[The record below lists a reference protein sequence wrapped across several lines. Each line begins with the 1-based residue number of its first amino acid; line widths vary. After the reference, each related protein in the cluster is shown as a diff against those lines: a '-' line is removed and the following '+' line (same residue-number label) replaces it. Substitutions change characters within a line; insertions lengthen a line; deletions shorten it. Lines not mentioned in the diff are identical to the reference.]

1 MSNFEEL
8 GFKVG
13 PSFIGGYKRLFQTPI
28 QDDGFTRLETS
39 VTIGVGNGRFWP
51 KQKDQFETKLLKVRR
66 TSRPKLFFTLAS
78 LWTGVFERVWPP
90 HQKPILTLSFND
102 GFRSFHKII

>member
-39 VTIGVGNGRFWP
+39 VTIGVGNGRF
-51 KQKDQFETKLLKVRR
+51 
-66 TSRPKLFFTLAS
+66 
-78 LWTGVFERVWPP
+78 
-90 HQKPILTLSFND
+90 
-102 GFRSFHKII
+102 